1 MMHRQEIRYET
12 INHYNVSNVLPNDIL
27 QGIQGTL

>member
-1 MMHRQEIRYET
+1 MTHRQETQYET

-27 QGIQGTL
+27 QDI